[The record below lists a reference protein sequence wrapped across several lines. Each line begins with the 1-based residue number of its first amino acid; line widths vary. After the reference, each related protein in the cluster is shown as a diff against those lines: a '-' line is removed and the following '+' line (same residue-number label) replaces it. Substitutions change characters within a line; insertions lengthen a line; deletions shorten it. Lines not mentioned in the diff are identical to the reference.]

1 MINQKVM
8 CDKCHKGFKIKKLK
22 KKAYTD
28 GKRGKVF
35 FHYFVC
41 PHCLEKYVWHVESDE
56 INRLIKERKRLYQS
70 TATILD
76 EKEAEKAFKEVDRI
90 EKQIKKM

>member
-1 MINQKVM
+1 M
-8 CDKCHKGFKIKKLK
+8 
-22 KKAYTD
+22 
-28 GKRGKVF
+28 
-35 FHYFVC
+35 
-41 PHCLEKYVWHVESDE
+41 WHVESDE